1 MLSYI
6 KAHGGGTLVV
16 SSQSSAASAIIGQGA
31 AVAGIGGFSG
41 RESAVSV
48 AWLAQEVRSGRIR
61 WVLAEAL
68 GAQGGPR
75 IPGDTRAGSK
85 AAMSAVASACRA
97 VSLRSSARSGLGSAS
112 AVGAAGTLYDCQDR
126 AASLLSADA

>member
-1 MLSYI
+1 M
-6 KAHGGGTLVV
+6 V

-68 GAQGGPR
+68 GARGGPR
-75 IPGDTRAGSK
+75 IPGDTRASSK
-85 AAMSAVASACRA
+85 AAMGAVASACRA
-97 VSLRSSARSGLGSAS
+97 VSLRSSASSGPGSAS
-112 AVGAAGTLYDCQDR
+112 AVGAAGTPYDCQDR